1 MGAPRAT
8 ESLTVMNPFF
18 HQNNRLTAALLCLLA
33 ALTSSCHREIALGK
47 GHDLT
52 EDLHHRLIARLWRPN
67 QEPMIVGIYHDEKP
81 VRHIPVRLTWE
92 RGTFSVWPADT
103 GLVVFYMD
111 EEATFSHVVVNCQK
125 GNYVALQFRSFYG
138 HPIR

>member
-1 MGAPRAT
+1 MDT
-8 ESLTVMNPFF
+8 KTVMKPFF

-33 ALTSSCHREIALGK
+33 ALTSSCHREIVFGK
-47 GHDLT
+47 EKDLT

-67 QEPMIVGIYHDEKP
+67 EDPMILVAYRAEEPMRD
-81 VRHIPVRLTWE
+81 IPIRLTWE
-92 RGTFSVWPADT
+92 QGRFSVWPGDN

-111 EEATFSHVVVNCQK
+111 DEASYGHLIAQCEEPYSIAV
-125 GNYVALQFRSFYG
+125 QFRSVYG